1 MAFEPAVVSSIT
13 ALVAVIASPFVT
25 IYVAKKNISSSVV
38 SKNRQEW
45 INRLRNEIAE
55 LLKEIQ
61 HVPSAY
67 SADAITLQQ
76 AIEKHG
82 LILSKVEVIR
92 LLINP
97 KEPDHEDL
105 VRQIKIA
112 SDKVISSINQKK
124 GNAEEL
130 ETMASNIVTLS
141 QAILKREWE
150 RVKAGN

>member
-1 MAFEPAVVSSIT
+1 MSFEPAVVSSIT
-13 ALVAVIASPFVT
+13 ALVAVIASPLVT

-38 SKNRQEW
+38 SKNRQDW

-67 SADAITLQQ
+67 AAGAIHLHE

-82 LILSKVEVIR
+82 LIISKVEIIR

-97 KEPDHEDL
+97 KEADHVDL
-105 VRQIKIA
+105 VRQISLA
-112 SDKVISSINQKK
+112 SEKVINSINQKK
-124 GNAEEL
+124 GNSAEINI
-130 ETMASNIVTLS
+130 MSSNIVTLS
-141 QAILKREWE
+141 QTILKREWE
-150 RVKAGN
+150 RVKVGS

>member
-1 MAFEPAVVSSIT
+1 MSFEPAVVSSIT

-55 LLKEIQ
+55 LLKEVQ
-61 HVPSAY
+61 YVPSAY
-67 SADAITLQQ
+67 AAGAINLNQ

-82 LILSKVEVIR
+82 LIISKVEIIR

-97 KEPDHEDL
+97 KETDHEDL
-105 VRQIKIA
+105 VRQISLA
-112 SDKVISSINQKK
+112 SEKVISSINQQK
-124 GNAEEL
+124 GNGTEL
-130 ETMASNIVTLS
+130 EKMSSNIVTLS
-141 QAILKREWE
+141 QTILKREWE
-150 RVKAGN
+150 RVKSGS